1 MIAPVT
7 QAGMGVWL
15 QNVCKILEKNH
26 EITLLTS
33 NLPGVK
39 ISSNNFLYSINASLL
54 NSSNNSKSL

>member
-1 MIAPVT
+1 MIAPIT

-39 ISSNNFLYSINASLL
+39 ISSNNFSY
-54 NSSNNSKSL
+54 